1 MRLSRFFVDQP
12 LSLGQHDL
20 PEAQAHYIG
29 RVLRHATGDAV
40 QLFDGSGREYLGE
53 LVEVGKKN
61 VRVELREQFAGQ
73 PDSPL
78 RIHLGQ
84 GLSRGERMDWAIQKA
99 TELGVAEI
107 TPIVSERCE
116 VRLKDER
123 ADKRLQHWRQVAISA
138 CEQCGRSS
146 LPLIHP
152 PLALEDWLRGRDDD
166 LRLVLHPV
174 AAPLASHA
182 PPSRLA
188 PASAYI
194 CLEHAEHLAPGLAI
208 ARLPGEDSRDLL
220 DLRQWPRLQRLPDGA
235 EETQGALLCRAS
247 SADGLHAWVR
257 MTRSGSPYAWLHR
270 SRDLASLTPELPPL
284 PLPPAQSLRQ
294 RRTPELAIGLAGNDL
309 LLADR
314 GLFFLYPGFAQGN
327 DEPRLLFDVPQAR
340 RSIENPPAVFTTPDQ
355 RVCLLSRG
363 QFFEW
368 REARIQPL
376 PFPVGKDLPAD
387 PAQPTSAAPGTIVW
401 LERETLCEGRLDSGE
416 IRSHSL
422 DGLAEGPYL
431 KLQALDGGWLLLAP
445 WLEPHR
451 SRDLAQLWHLES
463 GRALRIRYGELDLE
477 GGLQHWAELPDGRIV
492 VGDHARHVDLGRFE
506 SLRQRLLRRRLAPA

>member
-1 MRLSRFFVDQP
+1 A
-12 LSLGQHDL
+12 L
-20 PEAQAHYIG
+20 PA
-29 RVLRHATGDAV
+29 
-40 QLFDGSGREYLGE
+40 
-53 LVEVGKKN
+53 
-61 VRVELREQFAGQ
+61 
-73 PDSPL
+73 
-78 RIHLGQ
+78 
-84 GLSRGERMDWAIQKA
+84 
-99 TELGVAEI
+99 
-107 TPIVSERCE
+107 
-116 VRLKDER
+116 
-123 ADKRLQHWRQVAISA
+123 
-138 CEQCGRSS
+138 
-146 LPLIHP
+146 
-152 PLALEDWLRGRDDD
+152 
-166 LRLVLHPV
+166 
-174 AAPLASHA
+174 AAPAG
-182 PPSRLA
+182 LA

>member
-1 MRLSRFFVDQP
+1 MAQAATPARWRGGNPGRVALPGQFGGRP
-12 LSLGQHDL
+12 ARLGQDD
-20 PEAQAHYIG
+20 P
-29 RVLRHATGDAV
+29 
-40 QLFDGSGREYLGE
+40 F
-53 LVEVGKKN
+53 GK
-61 VRVELREQFAGQ
+61 
-73 PDSPL
+73 PL
-78 RIHLGQ
+78 RL
-84 GLSRGERMDWAIQKA
+84 AA
-99 TELGVAEI
+99 
-107 TPIVSERCE
+107 
-116 VRLKDER
+116 
-123 ADKRLQHWRQVAISA
+123 
-138 CEQCGRSS
+138 S
-146 LPLIHP
+146 LPRP
-152 PLALEDWLRGRDDD
+152 
-166 LRLVLHPV
+166 RLVDARTTALAAAAGAVV
-174 AAPLASHA
+174 AP
-182 PPSRLA
+182 
-188 PASAYI
+188 
-194 CLEHAEHLAPGLAI
+194 
-208 ARLPGEDSRDLL
+208 
-220 DLRQWPRLQRLPDGA
+220 
-235 EETQGALLCRAS
+235 
-247 SADGLHAWVR
+247 
-257 MTRSGSPYAWLHR
+257 
-270 SRDLASLTPELPPL
+270 TPH
-284 PLPPAQSLRQ
+284 
-294 RRTPELAIGLAGNDL
+294 PELAIGLAGDDL

-327 DEPRLLFDVPQAR
+327 DEPRLLFEVPQAR

-477 GGLQHWAELPDGRIV
+477 GGLRRWAELPDGRIV

>member
-1 MRLSRFFVDQP
+1 M
-12 LSLGQHDL
+12 
-20 PEAQAHYIG
+20 
-29 RVLRHATGDAV
+29 
-40 QLFDGSGREYLGE
+40 
-53 LVEVGKKN
+53 
-61 VRVELREQFAGQ
+61 
-73 PDSPL
+73 
-78 RIHLGQ
+78 
-84 GLSRGERMDWAIQKA
+84 
-99 TELGVAEI
+99 
-107 TPIVSERCE
+107 
-116 VRLKDER
+116 
-123 ADKRLQHWRQVAISA
+123 
-138 CEQCGRSS
+138 
-146 LPLIHP
+146 
-152 PLALEDWLRGRDDD
+152 
-166 LRLVLHPV
+166 
-174 AAPLASHA
+174 
-182 PPSRLA
+182 
-188 PASAYI
+188 
-194 CLEHAEHLAPGLAI
+194 
-208 ARLPGEDSRDLL
+208 
-220 DLRQWPRLQRLPDGA
+220 
-235 EETQGALLCRAS
+235 LCRAS

-294 RRTPELAIGLAGNDL
+294 RRTPELAIGLAGDDL

-327 DEPRLLFDVPQAR
+327 DEPRLLFEVPQAR

-368 REARIQPL
+368 REARIQHL

-492 VGDHARHVDLGRFE
+492 VGDHARHVDLGTFE

>member
-1 MRLSRFFVDQP
+1 
-12 LSLGQHDL
+12 
-20 PEAQAHYIG
+20 
-29 RVLRHATGDAV
+29 
-40 QLFDGSGREYLGE
+40 
-53 LVEVGKKN
+53 
-61 VRVELREQFAGQ
+61 
-73 PDSPL
+73 
-78 RIHLGQ
+78 
-84 GLSRGERMDWAIQKA
+84 
-99 TELGVAEI
+99 
-107 TPIVSERCE
+107 
-116 VRLKDER
+116 
-123 ADKRLQHWRQVAISA
+123 
-138 CEQCGRSS
+138 
-146 LPLIHP
+146 
-152 PLALEDWLRGRDDD
+152 
-166 LRLVLHPV
+166 
-174 AAPLASHA
+174 
-182 PPSRLA
+182 
-188 PASAYI
+188 
-194 CLEHAEHLAPGLAI
+194 
-208 ARLPGEDSRDLL
+208 
-220 DLRQWPRLQRLPDGA
+220 
-235 EETQGALLCRAS
+235 
-247 SADGLHAWVR
+247 
-257 MTRSGSPYAWLHR
+257 
-270 SRDLASLTPELPPL
+270 

-294 RRTPELAIGLAGNDL
+294 RRTPELAIGLAGDDL

-314 GLFFLYPGFAQGN
+314 GLLFLYPGFAQGN
-327 DEPRLLFDVPQAR
+327 DEPRLLFEVPQAR

-477 GGLQHWAELPDGRIV
+477 GGLQHWAEL
-492 VGDHARHVDLGRFE
+492 
-506 SLRQRLLRRRLAPA
+506 

>member
-1 MRLSRFFVDQP
+1 MDTPVTFDWKIRLPDVLGVLRRDYAGRFPQLASAALETLLERLRD
-12 LSLGQHDL
+12 DL
-20 PEAQAHYIG
+20 PEDFLPA
-29 RVLRHATGDAV
+29 
-40 QLFDGSGREYLGE
+40 LGQE
-53 LVEVGKKN
+53 LESLGLALVERLDEDDSLNLYVVGAPPQPAPPRCTRSAGPQRPHAAPGK
-61 VRVELREQFAGQ
+61 RPRGRPGGPPRRRAGRPGAGFGLHLPRTRRAPGARPGHRPPAGRGQ
-73 PDSPL
+73 P
-78 RIHLGQ
+78 R
-84 GLSRGERMDWAIQKA
+84 
-99 TELGVAEI
+99 
-107 TPIVSERCE
+107 
-116 VRLKDER
+116 
-123 ADKRLQHWRQVAISA
+123 
-138 CEQCGRSS
+138 
-146 LPLIHP
+146 
-152 PLALEDWLRGRDDD
+152 
-166 LRLVLHPV
+166 
-174 AAPLASHA
+174 
-182 PPSRLA
+182 
-188 PASAYI
+188 PAGPA
-194 CLEHAEHLAPGLAI
+194 
-208 ARLPGEDSRDLL
+208 
-220 DLRQWPRLQRLPDGA
+220 LQRLPDGA

-294 RRTPELAIGLAGNDL
+294 RRTPELAIGLAGDDL

-463 GRALRIRYGELDLE
+463 GRALRIRYSELDLE

-492 VGDHARHVDLGRFE
+492 VGDHARHVDLGTFE